1 MKNVK
6 SEVYDALLEVTDN
19 VTDSYPSDWAKFP
32 VIQYTEEENRVE
44 ERTSNKEDKAYVR
57 YKIDIWHNKST
68 SETAL
73 MVDEK
78 ISALGLVR
86 TSCMDVAEAGGL
98 KHKVMRYE
106 GIIDMNSDVVYWNN

>member
-6 SEVYDALLEVTDN
+6 GEVYEALSAVTAN
-19 VTDSYPSDWAKFP
+19 VTDSYPSDWENFP
-32 VIQYTEEENRVE
+32 AIQYVEEENRVE
-44 ERTSNKEDKAYVR
+44 ERTNNKEDKAYVR

-68 SETAL
+68 SVTAIA
-73 MVDEK
+73 VDEK

-98 KHKVMRYE
+98 KHKLMRYE